1 MVPSSLLVQCCEN
14 QFADVVDVANTGN
27 LAVLRRTGFA
37 AFGPVAIITDQY
49 LGLVVVNLQTFAHC
63 FFEIV
68 GALEKFGFTD
78 FRVEQHP
85 NIHGSA
91 LMLAARKP

>member
-1 MVPSSLLVQCCEN
+1 MEKS
-14 QFADVVDVANTGN
+14 
-27 LAVLRRTGFA
+27 
-37 AFGPVAIITDQY
+37 
-49 LGLVVVNLQTFAHC
+49 
-63 FFEIV
+63 EIV